1 MKALGLVL
9 GVVALGLSF
18 APWAAAPWAAL
29 LLASLA
35 ALGIEPAGRK
45 RAWTGRTLLVTLLAS
60 GATAAVVAWANDVPA
75 GLRAGFAM
83 LVRLAVLVVMTSLAA
98 RHINHE
104 TWRRAFARLG
114 LQRLGLVCGLALNA
128 MPHLAEAWRDTWIA
142 LAVRRRRRHP
152 HLADTL
158 ALVEAMLA
166 HTGRIA
172 DEAAVAAALRG
183 HLALAPRP
191 APLVGTPLVIVVTG
205 RSGSGKTPAIGQLVD
220 VLRRRDVPM
229 FGFLQPPVWQGAHK
243 VGFDLVDV
251 RSGETAPLGR
261 RVADGR
267 GDHLTPFVFDPRG
280 FALAHRA
287 LRLPPRGGVLIV
299 DEIGPVELRGEGHW
313 SDLARAWR
321 TGRPMAA
328 VLTLRRQLIPA
339 FLALLD
345 ATEAIIV
352 DAEVEPD
359 LAGAL
364 LATLRSVLPQDGQH
378 HELTGI
384 SRNPRADS
392 A

>member
-1 MKALGLVL
+1 VKVLGLGL
-9 GVVALGLSF
+9 GVLALGLSF

-35 ALGIEPAGRK
+35 ALWLEPASRK
-45 RAWTGRTLLVTLLAS
+45 RAWTGRTLLLTLLAS

-83 LVRLAVLVVMTSLAA
+83 LVRLAVLVVVTSLAA
-98 RHINHE
+98 RHVNYE

-142 LAVRRRRRHP
+142 LAVRRRRRRP
-152 HLADTL
+152 RLADTL
-158 ALVEAMLA
+158 ALLEAMLA

-205 RSGSGKTPAIGQLVD
+205 RSGSGKTPAVGQLVD
-220 VLRRRDVPM
+220 VLRRREVPM
-229 FGFLQPPVWQGAHK
+229 FGFLQPPVWQEGRK

-251 RSGETAPLGR
+251 RSGQKAPLGR

-267 GDHLTPFVFDPRG
+267 GDHLTPFVFDPKG
-280 FALAHRA
+280 FTLAQRA
-287 LRLPPRGGVLIV
+287 LRQPPRGAVLIV

-313 SDLARAWR
+313 SNLARAWR
-321 TGRPMAA
+321 TGRPTAA

-352 DAEVEPD
+352 DAEVESDP
-359 LAGAL
+359 ASAL
-364 LATLRSVLPQDGQH
+364 LAALRPALAQDSQ
-378 HELTGI
+378 
-384 SRNPRADS
+384 RNK
-392 A
+392 